1 MIIELFLLGGIFMRN
16 VLESILKT
24 KWAGIY
30 TNIDE
35 TDKFNYGMV
44 IAVGLDDFAIYEISP
59 DGKYDGVVAKKI
71 SSVIKIETDSEYIRE
86 MLEKTP
92 DSELRLFDMPS
103 DAENVSFYLLESAMK
118 TQKIVSIE
126 LADCGYFN
134 AVGFVKNIT
143 ETTVQ
148 ILQVTNDGDEDG
160 FAYVPIDIITEVSYF
175 TEDEQKIQKC
185 WQIRVNKK

>member
-1 MIIELFLLGGIFMRN
+1 MIN
-16 VLESILKT
+16 VLESILNT

-44 IAVGLDDFAIYEISP
+44 IAVGHDDFAIYEISP

-92 DSELRLFDMPS
+92 DSELGLFDMPPYV
-103 DAENVSFYLLESAMK
+103 ENVSLYLLKSAMK

-126 LADCGYFN
+126 LVDSGYFN

-148 ILQVTNDGDEDG
+148 ILQVTNDGEEDG
-160 FAYVPIDIITEVSYF
+160 FAYLPIELISEVSYF

-185 WQIRVNKK
+185 WQIRLNGE